1 MDHPGPLTPPTSP
14 ASGHRHAER
23 RSGQWR
29 WAVAVL
35 GAAVLATTPGPA
47 WATMVETTHF
57 AGALHEPGVNPC
69 TGAPG
74 AIDVT
79 FSGVSHTTVNADGS
93 AHHVATVHGTEAFD
107 PADPDLPSYA
117 GRFTARD
124 GQNGALG
131 QTITSSATFHHTLT
145 GSDGSKIRA
154 RGVFHLTT
162 HADGSVS
169 SSLDRF
175 TLTCP

>member
-1 MDHPGPLTPPTSP
+1 MQHPTPPTPATSP
-14 ASGHRHAER
+14 ATGHRHAAR
-23 RSGQWR
+23 RSADWR

-35 GAAVLATTPGPA
+35 GAAALAMTAAPA
-47 WATMVETTHF
+47 SATMVETTHF
-57 AGALHEPGVNPC
+57 AGTLHEPGVNPC

-74 AIDVT
+74 TFDAT
-79 FSGVSHTTVNADGS
+79 FSGVSHTTVNADGTL
-93 AHHVATVHGTEAFD
+93 HHVATVNGTEGFA
-107 PADPDLPSYA
+107 PADPGLPSYT

-131 QTITSSATFHHTLT
+131 QTITSTATFHDTLT
-145 GSDGSKIRA
+145 GSDGSRIQD
-154 RGVFHLTT
+154 RGVFHITI

-169 SSLDRF
+169 SSLARF